1 MSVAEH
7 VDLSGATLH
16 LKPAIYFEVF
26 DPCWCLVFWIIQP
39 SLEVAQ
45 FLSMRIFPGV
55 SKNTPHSHWKKSNT
69 PVDSENNSQQP
80 IPGWWYTY
88 PSEKYESQMGVLFP
102 TEWKNGSIIPNWM
115 EKWEYYSQLNGK
127 MGVLFPTEWKNG
139 SIIPNWME
147 KWEYYSQ
154 LNGKMG
160 VLFPTEWKNGS
171 IIPNWMEK
179 NGSIIPNRMENGS
192 IIPNWMEKWK
202 SCLKPPSRYCM
213 TVLSVVICCHH

>member
-55 SKNTPHSHWKKSNT
+55 SKMGILFPTEWK
-69 PVDSENNSQQP
+69 
-80 IPGWWYTY
+80 
-88 PSEKYESQMGVLFP
+88 MGVLFPTEWKNGSIIPNCMAKWEYYSQLNGKIGILFP

-160 VLFPTEWKNGS
+160 VLFATEWKN
-171 IIPNWMEK
+171 
-179 NGSIIPNRMENGS
+179 ENHAWNHQADTAWQYFLWS
-192 IIPNWMEKWK
+192 
-202 SCLKPPSRYCM
+202 Y
-213 TVLSVVICCHH
+213 VVITKHLATKHPS

>member
-102 TEWKNGSIIPNWM
+102 IYWTLILNNKSHVPNQQPV
-115 EKWEYYSQLNGK
+115 YQLYPNK
-127 MGVLFPTEWKNG
+127 SLLLFIG
-139 SIIPNWME
+139 
-147 KWEYYSQ
+147 Y
-154 LNGKMG
+154 
-160 VLFPTEWKNGS
+160 
-171 IIPNWMEK
+171 
-179 NGSIIPNRMENGS
+179 
-192 IIPNWMEKWK
+192 K
-202 SCLKPPSRYCM
+202 SLESYDIVK
-213 TVLSVVICCHH
+213 

>member
-55 SKNTPHSHWKKSNT
+55 LKNTPHSHWKKSNT

-115 EKWEYYSQLNGK
+115 EK
-127 MGVLFPTEWKNG
+127 NG
-139 SIIPNWME
+139 SIIPNW
-147 KWEYYSQ
+147 
-154 LNGKMG
+154 
-160 VLFPTEWKNGS
+160 
-171 IIPNWMEK
+171 
-179 NGSIIPNRMENGS
+179 MENGS